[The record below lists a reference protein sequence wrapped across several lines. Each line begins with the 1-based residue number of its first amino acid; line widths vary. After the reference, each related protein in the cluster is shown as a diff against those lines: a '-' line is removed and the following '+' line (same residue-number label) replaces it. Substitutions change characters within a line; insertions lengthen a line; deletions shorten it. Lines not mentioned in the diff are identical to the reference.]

1 MLPSMRLLRANV
13 DYAALNAQ
21 LAPLALADFLRW
33 STITFGERLV
43 QVTSFG
49 PTGVVI
55 LDHLVKINPDVAVT
69 TIDTGFLFPET
80 YALWETVERRYG
92 IRLTV
97 IRPELT
103 PSEQERLLGPMLWEL
118 EPDVCCH
125 ERKVKPMAA
134 AVAGQHA
141 WITGLRRDQSGARSQ
156 TPLVAWDAR
165 YELFKLSPL
174 ANWSKDDVWSYIRAH
189 DLPYNVLHD
198 RGYSSIGCTH
208 CTRLPASAEDERSGR
223 WQGRMK
229 TECGLHLP
237 ARPFASCQG

>member
-1 MLPSMRLLRANV
+1 MLPSMRLLRSSV
-13 DYAALNAQ
+13 DFAALNAQ
-21 LAPLALADFLRW
+21 LAPLSLADFLRW
-33 STITFGERLV
+33 SQVTFGERLV

-69 TIDTGFLFPET
+69 TIDTGFLFAET
-80 YALWETVERRYG
+80 YALWETVERRYN

-103 PSEQERLLGPMLWEL
+103 PQEQERLLGPMLWDL

-141 WITGLRRDQSGARSQ
+141 WITGLRRDQSGVRSQ

-174 ANWSKDDVWSYIRAH
+174 ANWSKDDVWSYIRDH
-189 DLPYNVLHD
+189 DLPYNSLHD
-198 RGYSSIGCTH
+198 SGYSSIGCTH
-208 CTRLPASAEDERSGR
+208 CTRPSARADDERSGR

-237 ARPFASCQG
+237 ARPFASCRE

>member
-1 MLPSMRLLRANV
+1 MLPSMRLLRSNV

-21 LAPLALADFLRW
+21 LAPLSLADFLRW
-33 STITFGERLV
+33 SQVTFGERLV

-49 PTGVVI
+49 PTGIVI

-69 TIDTGFLFPET
+69 TIDTGFLFAET
-80 YALWETVERRYG
+80 YALWERVEKRYN

-103 PSEQERLLGPMLWEL
+103 PQEQERLLGPMLWDL

-134 AVAGQHA
+134 AVASQHA

-174 ANWSKDDVWSYIRAH
+174 ANWGKDDVWSYIRAH
-189 DLPYNVLHD
+189 DLPYNPLHD
-198 RGYSSIGCTH
+198 SGYSSIGCTH
-208 CTRLPASAEDERSGR
+208 CTRRPARADDERSGR

-237 ARPFASCQG
+237 ARPFASCPG

>member
-1 MLPSMRLLRANV
+1 MLPSMRLLRSNV

-21 LAPLALADFLRW
+21 LAPLSLADFLRW
-33 STITFGERLV
+33 SQVTFGERLV

-49 PTGVVI
+49 PTGIVI

-69 TIDTGFLFPET
+69 TIDTGFLFDET
-80 YALWETVERRYG
+80 YALWERVEKRYN

-103 PSEQERLLGPMLWEL
+103 PQEQERLLGPMLWDL

-174 ANWSKDDVWSYIRAH
+174 ANWGKDDVWSYIRAH
-189 DLPYNVLHD
+189 DLPYNPLHD
-198 RGYSSIGCTH
+198 SGYSSIGCTH
-208 CTRLPASAEDERSGR
+208 CTRPPAREDDERSGR

-237 ARPFASCQG
+237 ARPIASCPG

>member
-1 MLPSMRLLRANV
+1 MLTSTRLQRTNV
-13 DYAALNAQ
+13 DYVELNRQ
-21 LAPLALADFLRW
+21 LEPLPLADFLRW
-33 STITFGERLV
+33 SLVTFGDKLV

-55 LDHLVKINPDVAVT
+55 LDHLMQINPKVTVT

-80 YALWETVERRYG
+80 YALWEQVERRYG
-92 IRLTV
+92 VTIRA

-103 PSEQERLLGPMLWEL
+103 VEEQERLLGPSLWEL

-141 WITGLRRDQSGARSQ
+141 WITGVRRDQSGARAQ
-156 TPLVAWDAR
+156 TPLIAWDAR
-165 YELFKLSPL
+165 YSLFKLSPL
-174 ANWSKDDVWSYIRAH
+174 ANWTKDDVWNYVRANE
-189 DLPYNVLHD
+189 LPYNALHD
-198 RGYSSIGCTH
+198 AGYSSIGCTH
-208 CTRLPASAEDERSGR
+208 CTRLPANSADERSGR
-223 WQGRMK
+223 WQGRIK

-237 ARPFASCQG
+237 GRPFSACAG

>member
-1 MLPSMRLLRANV
+1 MLPSIRLLRSNV

-21 LAPLALADFLRW
+21 LAPLSLSDFLRW
-33 STITFGERLV
+33 SLVTFGERLV

-49 PTGVVI
+49 PTGIVI
-55 LDHLVKINPDVAVT
+55 LDHLVKINPQVAVT

-80 YALWETVERRYG
+80 YALWERIERRYG

-103 PSEQERLLGPMLWEL
+103 PQEQERLLGPALWDL

-141 WITGLRRDQSGARSQ
+141 WITGLRRDQSNARS
-156 TPLVAWDAR
+156 
-165 YELFKLSPL
+165 
-174 ANWSKDDVWSYIRAH
+174 
-189 DLPYNVLHD
+189 
-198 RGYSSIGCTH
+198 
-208 CTRLPASAEDERSGR
+208 
-223 WQGRMK
+223 
-229 TECGLHLP
+229 
-237 ARPFASCQG
+237 